1 MKILY
6 FGTVCDTEQYA
17 QCLRRCRR
25 RPSVAAPTF
34 ERALLTGLAENGAQV
49 EILAFPMI
57 PSFPARTPLW
67 FGGRKRDVCGYPCR
81 WLATVNLP
89 VLKQLTRRAD
99 ARRRMKAWLREN
111 AADGILLT
119 YSIPPFLAN
128 DMLRLAK
135 RYGVKTVA
143 IVGDLLRDMYIG
155 EKSRVPSA
163 LKRAYLAPAMR
174 VQGDFDGY
182 IYLTRAM
189 RDEVAP
195 TKPYIVMEAIAPPPL
210 PQMRPE
216 RKTRAILYAGMLHEK
231 YGILRLLDAFSVL
244 KAEDLEL
251 WLCGDGT
258 AAEEIRR
265 RAAQDG
271 RIRLFGTLP
280 RERVLQMERQ
290 AAILVDPRCAKERF
304 TAYSFPSKIVEY
316 MASGTPVVCGRL
328 AGIPAEYF
336 SYVTAAEDDTC
347 AALAEKMAYLLAL
360 SDDERE
366 KIGARS
372 REFVLREKSPCRQAR
387 RVLAFLEDV
396 TDET

>member
-6 FGTVCDTEQYA
+6 FGTACDEQWYER
-17 QCLRRCRR
+17 CLRRCRR

-34 ERALLTGLAENGAQV
+34 ERALLSGLAENGAQV

-67 FGGRKRDVCGYPCR
+67 FGGQKETVCGYPCR
-81 WLATVNLP
+81 PLRTLNIP

-99 ARRRMKAWLREN
+99 ARRQMRAWMREN

-143 IVGDLLRDMYIG
+143 IVGDLLRDMYIN
-155 EKSRVPSA
+155 EKSGVLSA

-174 VQGDFDGY
+174 VQGAFDGY
-182 IYLTRAM
+182 IYLTQAM

-195 TKPYIVMEAIAPPPL
+195 AKPYIVMEAIAPPL
-210 PQMRPE
+210 PQTRPQK
-216 RKTRAILYAGMLHEK
+216 KTRAILYAGMLHEK
-231 YGILRLLDAFSVL
+231 YGILRLLEAFDLL
-244 KAEDLEL
+244 KAEDIEI

-265 RAAQDG
+265 RAAQDE

-290 AAILVDPRCAKERF
+290 AAILVDPRCAGERF

-316 MASGTPVVCGRL
+316 MASGTPVVCGKL

-336 SYVTAAEDDTC
+336 PYLTAAEDDTC

-366 KIGARS
+366 RIGARS
-372 REFVLREKSPCRQAR
+372 RDFVLREKNPCRQAQ
-387 RVLAFLEDV
+387 RVLAFLKEV
-396 TDET
+396 RHEK